1 MAGLGIRAKA
11 LRFIAAGGVAAAV
24 MLPGAAMA
32 QSTGCPYGTGTCGG
46 NQGQQSGPGSS
57 QTGSAGATTPD
68 GQSLPFTGSSSR
80 SLETAGGLLLAL
92 GTVLSRRRRRAETR
106 GR

>member
-11 LRFIAAGGVAAAV
+11 LRLIAAGGVAAAV
-24 MLPGAAMA
+24 MIPGAAMAA

-68 GQSLPFTGSSSR
+68 GQSLPFTGGDVVG
-80 SLETAGGLLLAL
+80 LALIGAGAVAGGVALAKT
-92 GTVLSRRRRRAETR
+92 GRRRNAEV
-106 GR
+106 

>member
-32 QSTGCPYGTGTCGG
+32 QTTGCPYGTGSCGG
-46 NQGQQSGPGSS
+46 NQGQNSGPGSS
-57 QTGSAGATTPD
+57 QTGSAGATTPG
-68 GQSLPFTGSSSR
+68 GQSLPFTGGDVVG
-80 SLETAGGLLLAL
+80 LALIGAGAIAGGAALARS
-92 GTVLSRRRRRAETR
+92 GRRGGAEV
-106 GR
+106 